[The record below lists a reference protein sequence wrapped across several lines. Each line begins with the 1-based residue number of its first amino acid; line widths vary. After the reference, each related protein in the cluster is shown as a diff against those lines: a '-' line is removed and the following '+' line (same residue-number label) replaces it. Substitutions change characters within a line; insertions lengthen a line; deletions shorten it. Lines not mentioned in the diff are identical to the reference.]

1 MNIYDNKE
9 LIEQLVLGNEKAYM
23 SLLDTY
29 HQRLYA
35 YALTLAGD
43 PHAAQDIV
51 QNVFLNTWRYRKKL
65 NPDFSIQSFLYRSV
79 YNEFVNH
86 YQQKKAMMTLQKKY
100 IEALTEIVEETDENN
115 LEQMIKVMNAEI
127 SKLPKKCQQI
137 FVMSK
142 KEGLTNM
149 EIAEYLNVSIK
160 TVESQITRAF
170 EILRKKLGQ
179 KYKMIMLMVFG
190 INIKKTILSKI

>member
-1 MNIYDNKE
+1 MKIYDPKR
-9 LIEQLVLGNEKAYM
+9 LIEQLVIGNEKAYM

-29 HQRLYA
+29 HKRLYA

-43 PHAAQDIV
+43 PHSAQDIV
-51 QNVFLNTWRYRKKL
+51 QNVFLNTWRFRKKL

-86 YQQKKAMMTLQKKY
+86 YQQKKATMILQKKY
-100 IEALTEIVEETDENN
+100 VEALTEIVEGTDENG
-115 LEQMIKVMNAEI
+115 LEQMIKVMNVEI
-127 SKLPKKCQQI
+127 NNLPKKCQQI

-160 TVESQITRAF
+160 TVEAQMTRAF
-170 EILRKKLGQ
+170 EILREKLGQ
-179 KYKMIMLMVFG
+179 KYKMIMLIVFG
-190 INIKKTILSKI
+190 INIKKSILPKI

>member
-1 MNIYDNKE
+1 
-9 LIEQLVLGNEKAYM
+9 
-23 SLLDTY
+23 
-29 HQRLYA
+29 YA

-43 PHAAQDIV
+43 PHSAQDIV
-51 QNVFLNTWRYRKKL
+51 QNVFLNTWRFRKKL

-86 YQQKKAMMTLQKKY
+86 YQQKKATMILQKKY
-100 IEALTEIVEETDENN
+100 IEALTEIVEGTDENG

-127 SKLPKKCQQI
+127 NNLPKKCQQI

-149 EIAEYLNVSIK
+149 EIAEYLNVSVK
-160 TVESQITRAF
+160 T
-170 EILRKKLGQ
+170 
-179 KYKMIMLMVFG
+179 
-190 INIKKTILSKI
+190 

>member
-1 MNIYDNKE
+1 MKINDPKG
-9 LIEQLVLGNEKAYM
+9 LIEQLVIGNEKAYM

-29 HQRLYA
+29 HKRLYA

-43 PHAAQDIV
+43 PHSAQDIV
-51 QNVFLNTWRYRKKL
+51 QNVFLNTWRFRKKL

-86 YQQKKAMMTLQKKY
+86 YQQKKATMILQKKY
-100 IEALTEIVEETDENN
+100 VEALTEIVEGTDENG
-115 LEQMIKVMNAEI
+115 LEQMIKVMNVEI
-127 SKLPKKCQQI
+127 NNLPKKCQQI

-160 TVESQITRAF
+160 TVEAQMTRAF
-170 EILRKKLGQ
+170 EILREKLGQ
-179 KYKMIMLMVFG
+179 KYKMIMLIVFG
-190 INIKKTILSKI
+190 INIKKSILPKI